1 MRPRHN
7 RHPYKGTKFRK
18 ITYDCNK
25 SGPNYTLYVGWVEKY
40 FLPKY
45 LTKDSDPFRDPSRKT
60 WTYKD
65 LRKLYNAHYKALRR
79 EHKKNDSFRDENMTV
94 VHKKNGGFCIGD
106 QFWNIIK

>member
-1 MRPRHN
+1 MRPKHN

-18 ITYDCNK
+18 RYPTTNF
-25 SGPNYTLYVGWVEKY
+25 SLYVGWLKKY

-45 LTKDSDPFRDPSRKT
+45 LTKDSDPFRDLSRKT

-65 LRKLYNAHYKALRR
+65 IRKLYNAHYKALRR
-79 EHKKNDSFRDENMTV
+79 EHKKN
-94 VHKKNGGFCIGD
+94 GGFCIGD

>member
-1 MRPRHN
+1 MRPKHY

-18 ITYDCNK
+18 RYPTTNF
-25 SGPNYTLYVGWVEKY
+25 SLYVGWLEKY

-65 LRKLYNAHYKALRR
+65 IRQIYNAHYKNLRR
-79 EHKKNDSFRDENMTV
+79 E
-94 VHKKNGGFCIGD
+94 HKKNGGFCIGD
-106 QFWNIIK
+106 QFWHIIK

>member
-18 ITYDCNK
+18 RYPTTNF
-25 SGPNYTLYVGWVEKY
+25 SLYVGWLEKY

-65 LRKLYNAHYKALRR
+65 IRKIYNAHYKALRR
-79 EHKKNDSFRDENMTV
+79 EHKKN
-94 VHKKNGGFCIGD
+94 GGFCIGD
-106 QFWNIIK
+106 QFWHIIK

>member
-18 ITYDCNK
+18 KSYGCDR
-25 SGPNYTLYVGWVEKY
+25 SGPNFTLYGGWLEKY

-45 LTKDSDPFRDPSRKT
+45 LGENWPYRDGFVPNGNGGRL
-60 WTYKD
+60 YKIC
-65 LRKLYNAHYKALRR
+65 RKLYNAHYNALRR
-79 EHKKNDSFRDENMTV
+79 E
-94 VHKKNGGFCIGD
+94 HKKNGGFCIGD